1 MERRLDDKGGLVDH
15 VIVDRLL
22 AMYLWPEEAVPI
34 HRLTVEELLMHAPDP
49 EYAEREK
56 RSMSYAE
63 HCRRVRF
70 FYDELL
76 AGHPLDPIEIDN
88 VCEAM
93 RVYPEPVVV
102 DGHHR
107 LTACRLAAVRTVPA
121 YYSGRVDLLDYL
133 TGKRSKAP
141 ES

>member
-15 VIVDRLL
+15 VIVERLL
-22 AMYLWPEEAVPI
+22 AMYMWPEAAVPI
-34 HRLTVEELLMHAPDP
+34 HRLTVEELLTYAPQPD
-49 EYAEREK
+49 YVEREK

-63 HCRRVRF
+63 HCRRARF
-70 FYDELL
+70 FYDGLL
-76 AGHPLDPIEIDN
+76 AGRDFDPIEVDN

-93 RVYPEPVVV
+93 RVYPEPTVV

-107 LTACRLAAVRTVPA
+107 LAACRLARARTVPA

-133 TGKRSKAP
+133 TGKRTKAP
-141 ES
+141 EL